1 MKPLCLLIA
10 GVCLLLLG
18 ACRKDSFITS
28 ADARLSITVD
38 TLKYDTLFTS
48 TGSVTQSFKII
59 NENNQKLRLNEVR
72 LMGGTSSSYR
82 MNVDGDAGV
91 AASNI
96 EIEANDSIY
105 VFVQVKVDP
114 ASGQLPF
121 IVQDSI
127 RIQYNGNER
136 WVQLEAW
143 GQNAHFLRGHEVDA
157 NETWTN
163 DLPYVIL
170 DYLYVAPGAT
180 LTLDKGCRLYMHA
193 DAPIVVDGSLQ
204 VNGAADSV
212 DRVYFTG
219 DRLDAPYNRYP
230 AAWPGIFFRA
240 TSNSNVLNY
249 AVIRNAYQAIAI
261 EGNNTGSGAQLSLQ
275 QCIID
280 NAYDAGI
287 LATNAHI
294 DAQNSLI
301 SNCGR
306 NLVLSAGGHY
316 QFIHCTVVSISN
328 TYINHKDPVLWLSDN
343 DGNGNNFNLNALFRN
358 CIFWGEGGL
367 TENEVLTDRKGAAT
381 FSASFDHVLWKVT
394 ATPANVTSTNVINE
408 PPQFDSI
415 DAPRHYYD
423 FRLKDSSPALE
434 AGTVTPLSIDLDG
447 KPRPVGLPDLGC
459 YERQ

>member
-10 GVCLLLLG
+10 GVWLLLTG

-28 ADARLSITVD
+28 ADARLTVTVD
-38 TLKYDTLFTS
+38 TLKYDTLFTT

-59 NENNQKLRLNEVR
+59 NENNRKLRLNEVR
-72 LMGGTSSSYR
+72 LMGGTNSSYR
-82 MNVDGDAGV
+82 MNVDGEAGV
-91 AASNI
+91 AAGNI

-143 GQNAHFLRGHEVDA
+143 GQNAHFLRGYEVNTD
-157 NETWTN
+157 ETWTN

-170 DYLYVAPGAT
+170 DYLYVSPGAT
-180 LTLDKGCRLYMHA
+180 LILDKGCRLYMHA
-193 DAPIVVDGSLQ
+193 DAPVVVDGSLQ
-204 VNGAADSV
+204 VDGAADSV
-212 DRVYFTG
+212 DRVYFAG

-240 TSNSNVLNY
+240 SSTNNILSY

-261 EGNNTGSGAQLSLQ
+261 QGNNTGSSAQLSLQ

-287 LATNAHI
+287 LAANARI

-306 NLVLSAGGHY
+306 NLVLSAGGNY
-316 QFIHCTVVSISN
+316 QFTHCTTVGISN
-328 TYINHKDPVLWLSDN
+328 SYINRKDPVLYLSDN
-343 DGNGNNFNLNALFRN
+343 DGAGNSYNLTALFRN

-367 TENEVLTDRKGAAT
+367 VENEILTDRTNAAV
-381 FSASFDHVLWKVT
+381 FSVSFDHVLWKVT
-394 ATPANVTSTNVINE
+394 TPPANITSNNVLNE
-408 PPQFDSI
+408 QPLFDSI
-415 DAPRHYYD
+415 DAGRHYYD
-423 FRLKDSSPALE
+423 FRLKDTSPALE
-434 AGTVTPLSIDLDG
+434 AGTSTSLSIDLDG

>member
-10 GVCLLLLG
+10 GVYLLLLG

-28 ADARLSITVD
+28 ADARLSITAD

-72 LMGGTSSSYR
+72 LMGGTNSNYR

-114 ASGQLPF
+114 AVGQLPF

-143 GQNAHFLRGHEVDA
+143 GQNAHFLRGHEVNT

-193 DAPIVVDGSLQ
+193 DAPVVVDGSLQ
-204 VNGAADSV
+204 INGAADSV
-212 DRVYFTG
+212 DRVYFAG

-230 AAWPGIFFRA
+230 AAWPGIFFR
-240 TSNSNVLNY
+240 TSSSNNVLNY

-261 EGNNTGSGAQLSLQ
+261 EGNNTGSSAQLTLQ

-287 LATNAHI
+287 LATNARI
-294 DAQNSLI
+294 DAQNCLI

-306 NLVLSAGGHY
+306 NLVLSAGGNY
-316 QFIHCTVVSISN
+316 QFTHCTVVSISN
-328 TYINHKDPVLWLSDN
+328 TYINHKDPVLLLSDN
-343 DGNGNNFNLNALFRN
+343 DGAGNSFNLNALFRN

-367 TENEVLTDRKGAAT
+367 TENEVLTDHKNAAV
-381 FSASFDHVLWKVT
+381 FSATFDHVLWKVT
-394 ATPANVTSTNVINE
+394 AVPPNVTSNNVINE
-408 PPQFDSI
+408 TPQFDSI
-415 DAPRHYYD
+415 DAGRHYYN
-423 FRLKDSSPALE
+423 FRLKDTSPALE
-434 AGTVTPLSIDLDG
+434 AGTSASLTIDLDG
-447 KPRPVGLPDLGC
+447 KPRPLGLPDLGC

>member
-1 MKPLCLLIA
+1 MKPFCLLLA

-72 LMGGTSSSYR
+72 LMGGTSSNYR

-96 EIEANDSIY
+96 EIAANDSIY
-105 VFVQVKVDP
+105 VFVQVRVDP

-143 GQNAHFLRGHEVDA
+143 GQNAHFLRGHEVSTD
-157 NETWTN
+157 ETWAN

-170 DYLYVAPGAT
+170 DYLYIAPGAT

-193 DAPIVVDGSLQ
+193 DAPMVVDGSLQ

-240 TSNSNVLNY
+240 TSNNNVLNY

-261 EGNNTGSGAQLSLQ
+261 EGNNTGSSAQLALR

-287 LATNAHI
+287 LAANARI
-294 DAQNSLI
+294 DAENCLI

-306 NLVLSAGGHY
+306 NLVLSAGGNY
-316 QFIHCTVVSISN
+316 QFTHCTVVSISN
-328 TYINHKDPVLWLSDN
+328 TYINHKDPVLLLSDN
-343 DGNGNNFNLNALFRN
+343 DGAGNSFNLNALFRN

-367 TENEVLTDRKGAAT
+367 TENEVLTDRKSAAV

-394 ATPANVTSTNVINE
+394 AVPANVTSNNVINE
-408 PPQFDSI
+408 TPQFDSI
-415 DAPRHYYD
+415 DAGRHYYN

-434 AGTVTPLSIDLDG
+434 AGTTTPLTIDLDG
-447 KPRPVGLPDLGC
+447 KPRPAGLPDLGC

>member
-10 GVCLLLLG
+10 GVYLLLLG

-28 ADARLSITVD
+28 ADARLSITAD

-72 LMGGTSSSYR
+72 LMGGTNSNYR

-114 ASGQLPF
+114 AAGQLPF

-143 GQNAHFLRGHEVDA
+143 GQNAHFLRGHEVNT

-193 DAPIVVDGSLQ
+193 DAPVVVDGSLQ
-204 VNGAADSV
+204 INGAADSV
-212 DRVYFTG
+212 DRVYFAG

-230 AAWPGIFFRA
+230 AAWPGIFFR
-240 TSNSNVLNY
+240 TSSSNNVLNY

-261 EGNNTGSGAQLSLQ
+261 EGNNTGSSAQLTLQ

-287 LATNAHI
+287 LATNARI
-294 DAQNSLI
+294 DAQNCLI

-306 NLVLSAGGHY
+306 NLVLSAGGNY
-316 QFIHCTVVSISN
+316 QFTHCTVVSISN
-328 TYINHKDPVLWLSDN
+328 TYINHKDPVLLLSDN
-343 DGNGNNFNLNALFRN
+343 DGAGNSFNLNALFRN

-367 TENEVLTDRKGAAT
+367 TENEVLTDHKNAAV
-381 FSASFDHVLWKVT
+381 FSATFDHVLWKVT
-394 ATPANVTSTNVINE
+394 AVPPNVTSNNVINE
-408 PPQFDSI
+408 TPQFDSI
-415 DAPRHYYD
+415 DAGRHYYN
-423 FRLKDSSPALE
+423 FRLKDISPALE
-434 AGTVTPLSIDLDG
+434 AGTGTPLTIDLDG
-447 KPRPVGLPDLGC
+447 KPRPLGLPDLGC

>member
-204 VNGAADSV
+204 VNGMADSV
-212 DRVYFTG
+212 DRVYFSG

-230 AAWPGIFFRA
+230 AAWPGIYFRA
-240 TSNSNVLNY
+240 TSNSNVLTY
-249 AVIRNAYQAIAI
+249 AVIRNTYQAIAI
-261 EGNNTGSGAQLSLQ
+261 EGNNTGSGTQLSLL

-287 LATNAHI
+287 LASNARI

-306 NLVLSAGGHY
+306 NLVLSAGGNY
-316 QFIHCTVVSISN
+316 QFTHCTVVSISN

-343 DGNGNNFNLNALFRN
+343 DGNGNNFTLNALFRN

-367 TENEVLTDRKGAAT
+367 TENEVLTDRKGAAA

-394 ATPANVTSTNVINE
+394 ATPPNVTSTNVINE

-423 FRLKDSSPALE
+423 FRLKYSSPALE
-434 AGTVTPLSIDLDG
+434 AGTGTPLTIDLDG
-447 KPRPVGLPDLGC
+447 KLRPVGLPDLGC